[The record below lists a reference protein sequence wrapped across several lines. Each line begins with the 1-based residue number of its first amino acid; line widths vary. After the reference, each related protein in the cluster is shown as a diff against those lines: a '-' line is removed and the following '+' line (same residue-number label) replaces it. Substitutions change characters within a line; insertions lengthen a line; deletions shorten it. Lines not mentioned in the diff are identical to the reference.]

1 MILKILFVIA
11 IVLQFFAVGVAL
23 KLTRVTKFN
32 FSWMLLTIGFIMMA
46 VMRLVEFLPYV
57 SNIKP
62 QDYREIFVWMGVF
75 TSLAFA
81 IGVFMIQK
89 IFKYMK
95 RVEDSRRQTEK
106 MFLNTIIQT
115 EEKERKRFAKDLHD
129 GLGPLLSTVKM
140 SVSSLAQMK
149 HNEASREIVENT
161 ELVINEAIKSLK
173 EISDNLSPHVLNNFG
188 LVRALSNFSNK
199 INITKTIR
207 INLVSN
213 LKDERFDSN
222 VEVVLYRVVCELINN
237 TIKHAKAKKIDLSLT
252 KDGDYLTIIYQDDG
266 KGFNVAKVI
275 EQPATSGMGFSNIYS
290 RINSL
295 KGEINIESEHKK
307 GTWVTI
313 KVKMHDE

>member
-11 IVLQFFAVGVAL
+11 IILQFFAVAVAL
-23 KLTRVTKFN
+23 KLTRVTKYN
-32 FSWMLLTIGFIMMA
+32 SSWMLLTLGFILMA
-46 VMRLVEFLPYV
+46 IMRLVEFLPYV

-62 QDYREIFVWMGVF
+62 QDYREIFVWGGVI
-75 TSLAFA
+75 TSLVFA

-95 RVEDSRRQTEK
+95 RVEDSRRLTEK

-129 GLGPLLSTVKM
+129 GLGPLLSSVKM

-149 HNEASREIVENT
+149 HDDASREIVENT
-161 ELVINEAIKSLK
+161 EMVINEAIKSLK

-188 LVRALSNFSNK
+188 LLRALNNFTNK

-207 INLVSN
+207 INLISD
-213 LKDERFDSN
+213 LKEERFDSN
-222 VEVVLYRVVCELINN
+222 VEVVLYRVICELINN
-237 TIKHAKAKKIDLSLT
+237 TIKHAQAKKIDISLT
-252 KDGDYLTIIYQDDG
+252 KDGQHLMIIYKDDG
-266 KGFNVAKVI
+266 KGFDVNKVI

-295 KGEINIESEHKK
+295 KGEINIESEHRK
-307 GTWVTI
+307 GTLVTI
-313 KVKMHDE
+313 KVLMHDE